1 MRDGLLESSYKMWS
15 TEEGNDKQLQYFLE
29 NPINSMK
36 RKKDKSLKDELPRWV
51 GAQHATGE

>member
-15 TEEGNDKQLQYFLE
+15 TEEGNDKQLQYFLQ
-29 NPINSMK
+29 NPKNSMK
-36 RKKDKSLKDELPRWV
+36 RQKDKSLNDELPRWV